1 MNAALGEK
9 RDHSVMHPENPA
21 LLYFSERL
29 KDTVSRLAA
38 LENKVLRAEHM
49 GEDTAS
55 GFGSSQMNGG

>member
-21 LLYFSERL
+21 LLYFSQRL

-49 GEDTAS
+49 GKIQHQGLAPAR
-55 GFGSSQMNGG
+55 